1 MSMAMQQPQ
10 DCLCKPLGV
19 LKKSVPGVPR
29 PVPSRRHARTW
40 LRWLALAV
48 VAHVVAASSAT
59 AQTCTADVQCR
70 SGLLS
75 NNVCVGDTL
84 VVKRRICVGGRC
96 QEQDVRRETCRTSG
110 SIDRCVGNVHERD
123 GGRCDALS
131 GRCVQRL
138 ERQVCTKS
146 CSCRDKLLIV
156 ATGHCAPGVGCNRAV
171 LKCEGECTCSPQ
183 PLCLDPPAKAK

>member
-1 MSMAMQQPQ
+1 MPRS
-10 DCLCKPLGV
+10 V
-19 LKKSVPGVPR
+19 LKKPVLIVPGRVLARRWRWIWPLWLALLVLAHVASVPG
-29 PVPSRRHARTW
+29 
-40 LRWLALAV
+40 AV
-48 VAHVVAASSAT
+48 

-96 QEQDVRRETCRTSG
+96 QEQELRREGCRTSG

-146 CSCRDKLLIV
+146 CSCSGKLLIV
-156 ATGHCAPGVGCNRAV
+156 ATGQCAPGIGCNRAI
-171 LKCEGECTCSPQ
+171 LECANGCTCAPR
-183 PLCLDPPAKAK
+183 PMCLDPPAKEK